1 MITKVFDRLRN
12 ILVLIVEAKG
22 KNDLVET
29 KRGKN
34 FYKLDLPIDLTDSD
48 SDTQMLVDEFGNEI
62 MEEDDHSLTVDP
74 PLHSAG
80 SED

>member
-1 MITKVFDRLRN
+1 MITRVFDRLQN
-12 ILVLIVEAKG
+12 VLVLIAEAKG

-34 FYKLDLPIDLTDSD
+34 FYLLDLPIDLSTESD
-48 SDTQMLVDEFGNEI
+48 SDAPALDDEFGNEE
-62 MEEDDHSLTVDP
+62 MEDHPLTVGP

-80 SED
+80 SGD